1 MRGWAVTIV
10 LILLAGLPGAT
21 GLTGLNEATV
31 PAANTLEAPGSD
43 APWARE
49 LVERL
54 PHATAVNDA
63 DGDKVFDDLEA
74 SYQQVAGSPLP
85 VIVVFTHDTA
95 TEAGLAAVE
104 AAIGPVD
111 PTFTYHIIPG
121 YAGELTY
128 DQALRLGQL
137 DEVRQIELDRKG
149 TPELATATASMGV
162 DAVQEQLSITGD
174 RDGNET
180 AYTAEDVTI
189 AILDTGFDGGHEGL
203 DDGKIIHFFDVAN
216 GKEEAYDS
224 GSHGTHVAG
233 IAAGTG
239 DVDPKHTG
247 VAPGAGIVGIKIVDS
262 EAECSVVVV
271 VALACSGESSLSLAI
286 EGYEWI
292 VENKETYGID
302 VSTISFGFGTATDGT
317 TSLELAVDEVWEAGV
332 VNFKS
337 TGNGGPERR
346 TITVPAAA
354 RGILATGA
362 MLDPLGVDDP
372 AATGT
377 PADQVISASFGF
389 QLATFS
395 SRGPTTDGRVKPDIA
410 APGVSIMSTEAGTE
424 DGYVAFSGTSMASP
438 FAAGTAALVLDA
450 NPALSPDEVRE
461 ILTSTTEDWGL
472 AGDDVDYGWGRLQV
486 HQAVA
491 EALRRAE
498 AGGNVT
504 APVVPFHEARAGVL
518 WSAVDTD
525 PGTALATETIE
536 VNETE
541 LPFAVTAIVEGKLLE
556 IVVEDPSGDIVASF
570 EPLDPAGRQH
580 VVGFQADEMGEHTIR
595 LIGEPQ
601 ASYVIDVSHGTAGGL
616 SVDLPAAGD
625 LPIEAASEETDG
637 VPLGAGTALLGL
649 LGAVLL
655 TGRRRRQA

>member
-1 MRGWAVTIV
+1 MRGWAITIV

-21 GLTGLNEATV
+21 GLTAATDTNV
-31 PAANTLEAPGSD
+31 PSLNTLEAPGSD
-43 APWARE
+43 APWARQVVEE
-49 LVERL
+49 LPR
-54 PHATAVNDA
+54 ATAVNDA
-63 DGDKVFDDLEA
+63 DGDKLFDDLEVA
-74 SYQQVAGSPLP
+74 YQQAAGAQLP
-85 VIVVFTHDTA
+85 VIVVFTHDTS
-95 TEAGLAAVE
+95 TPQGIAAVE
-104 AAIGPVD
+104 ATIGPVD

-128 DQALRLGQL
+128 AQALQLGQL
-137 DEVRQIELDRKG
+137 HEVRQIELDRKG
-149 TPELATATASMGV
+149 TPELETATASMGV
-162 DAVQEQLSITGD
+162 DAVQQQLAITGD
-174 RDGNET
+174 RDGDET
-180 AYTAEDVTI
+180 AYTPEDVTI

-203 DDGKIIHFFDVAN
+203 DEGKIVHFFDVAN

-262 EAECSVVVV
+262 EASCTGVLI
-271 VALACSGESSLSLAI
+271 VAVSCDGESALSLAI

-354 RGILATGA
+354 RGIMATGA
-362 MLDPLGVDDP
+362 MLDPLGAE
-372 AATGT
+372 AAGLTGS
-377 PADQVISASFGF
+377 PADQALSSAFGF

-410 APGVSIMSTEAGTE
+410 APGVSILSTEAGTD

-438 FAAGTAALVLDA
+438 FAAGTAALILDA
-450 NPALSPDEVRE
+450 NPDLSPDEVRE
-461 ILTSTTEDWGL
+461 IMTSTTEDWGL
-472 AGDDVDYGWGRLQV
+472 EGDDVDYGWGRLQV

-491 EALRRAE
+491 EALRRAGD
-498 AGGNVT
+498 GGNLT

-518 WSAVDTD
+518 AAGSPTD
-525 PGTALATETIE
+525 PGTALGTETIE
-536 VNETE
+536 VNETD

-556 IVVEDPSGDIVASF
+556 VVVEDPSGDIVASF
-570 EPLDPAGRQH
+570 QPLDPGARQH
-580 VVGFQADEMGEHTIR
+580 VVGFQADETGTHTIR
-595 LIGEPQ
+595 LLGQPQ
-601 ASYVIDVSHGTAGGL
+601 ASYVFDVSHGKAGGL
-616 SVDLPAAGD
+616 SVDLPDAGD
-625 LPIEAASEETDG
+625 LPIEAASEEADG
-637 VPLGAGTALLGL
+637 VPLGIGPLVAALVAAL
-649 LGAVLL
+649 AI
-655 TGRRRRQA
+655 TGRRRR